1 VEKFPGLPQAEK
13 ATKSKVHSK
22 ARSASDV
29 TLSLPAKPKV
39 GLRSLLSVVGTV
51 VALALARPL
60 NAMAMGDDTARA
72 LGANLNR
79 TRALSMAAATVLC
92 GAATAACGPM
102 VDLTKGLEVT
112 IINSGWYDLGI
123 VNGQNKLVPSVTFTL
138 RNVSDQT
145 LGTLQVQALFRR
157 VTENTEWGN
166 GFLTVVGSKGLA
178 PGATTD
184 PITIKSQLG
193 YTGSDQS
200 RQEMLANT
208 HFVDAKV
215 ELFGK
220 YASTQWARLGSYP
233 VTRQVLSK

>member
-1 VEKFPGLPQAEK
+1 MRA
-13 ATKSKVHSK
+13 S
-22 ARSASDV
+22 AR
-29 TLSLPAKPKV
+29 
-39 GLRSLLSVVGTV
+39 LLLF
-51 VALALARPL
+51 LAIV
-60 NAMAMGDDTARA
+60 
-72 LGANLNR
+72 
-79 TRALSMAAATVLC
+79 SS
-92 GAATAACGPM
+92 AACGPT
-102 VDLTKGLEVT
+102 VDLTKGLQVS
-112 IINSGWYDLGI
+112 IVNSGWYDLGI
-123 VNGQNKLVPSVTFTL
+123 VNGQSKLVPTIVFTL
-138 RNVSDQT
+138 RNTSDQK
-145 LGTLQVQALFRR
+145 LVTLQINALFRR